1 MTRAAAKLNRVQSN
15 VTTRIKQL
23 EEQLGTDLFIRD
35 GRRLV
40 LTPAGETLLPYA
52 ERLLALADEA
62 RHAVREDRPSGRL
75 RLGAMESVA
84 ATRLPGLLARYHQQ
98 WPDVALELETG
109 TTGKLIERVREF
121 EIDAALVATPPD
133 PGALGDLF
141 ETVPVFREELVMLSP
156 RGHRPIREVRD
167 IALSTLIAFERGCV
181 YRAYIEKW
189 YLEHGVRP
197 ARVLELGSYHAI
209 VACVAAGAGVAVAP
223 RSVLDLQTDASN
235 IAVHELPDI
244 GMIETL
250 LVWRRGHFSSA
261 LNALR
266 QTLVSGEDAVALP
279 AAALAGDV
287 DALPAWRRP
296 LSATA
301 IGHADARQDIAKAKN
316 NLSHAG
322 RSIPPT
328 PHVAQSNP
336 NQSWASTQPFTPA
349 SAAGRLA
356 GSVPPAC
363 AMSGRPPPLPPTC

>member
-1 MTRAAAKLNRVQSN
+1 MNNSDINHRPERIMDLAALTIFRAVVRENGVTRAAAKLNRVQSN

-62 RHAVREDRPSGRL
+62 RHAVREDRPSGR
-75 RLGAMESVA
+75 VA
-84 ATRLPGLLARYHQQ
+84 ATRLPGLLAQYHQQ
-98 WPDVALELETG
+98 WPAVALELETG

-121 EIDAALVATPPD
+121 EVDAALVATPLD
-133 PGALGDLF
+133 TAALSDLF
-141 ETVPVFREELVMLSP
+141 ETVPVFREELVMLTP

-167 IALSTLIAFERGCV
+167 VALSTLIAFERGCA

-266 QTLVSGEDAVALP
+266 RTLVTAEEGETVAMADAMGGTEDT
-279 AAALAGDV
+279 AAANMG
-287 DALPAWRRP
+287 
-296 LSATA
+296 
-301 IGHADARQDIAKAKN
+301 IA
-316 NLSHAG
+316 
-322 RSIPPT
+322 
-328 PHVAQSNP
+328 
-336 NQSWASTQPFTPA
+336 
-349 SAAGRLA
+349 
-356 GSVPPAC
+356 
-363 AMSGRPPPLPPTC
+363 

>member
-1 MTRAAAKLNRVQSN
+1 MDLAALTIFRAVVRENGVTRAAAKLNRVQSN

-98 WPDVALELETG
+98 WPAVELELETG
-109 TTGKLIERVREF
+109 TTDRLIERVREF
-121 EIDAALVATPPD
+121 EVDAALVATPLD
-133 PGALGDLF
+133 QTALGDLF
-141 ETVPVFREELVMLSP
+141 EAVPVFTEELVMLTP
-156 RGHRPIREVRD
+156 RGHRPIHDVGD
-167 IALSTLIAFERGCV
+167 IALSTLIAFERGCA

-223 RSVLDLQTDASN
+223 RSVLDLQTDTSN
-235 IAVHELPDI
+235 IAVHDLPDI
-244 GMIETL
+244 GMIETML
-250 LVWRRGHFSSA
+250 IWRRGHFSSA

-266 QTLVSGEDAVALP
+266 RTLMAPEETVDLP
-279 AAALAGDV
+279 ATAAAG
-287 DALPAWRRP
+287 
-296 LSATA
+296 ATA
-301 IGHADARQDIAKAKN
+301 
-316 NLSHAG
+316 
-322 RSIPPT
+322 
-328 PHVAQSNP
+328 
-336 NQSWASTQPFTPA
+336 
-349 SAAGRLA
+349 SAVDG
-356 GSVPPAC
+356 G
-363 AMSGRPPPLPPTC
+363 